1 MVCTVL
7 VLFMNLPGL
16 QLFYGG
22 MVNSKNMVSVFL
34 TCTAVQC
41 ICTLVWFAVG
51 YSLVFSTGGSPF
63 LGGLERVLMNGITPA
78 GPLVAPG
85 VPEALFAVFHS
96 TYAAITPCVIIGAY
110 VGRMKFSASV
120 AFCVAW
126 MLAVYVP
133 FARMVWGGGF
143 LHQVGLIDFAGGV
156 VIHVTAGVS
165 ALVAAHVIG
174 PRKRFLSGEVGPG
187 HNLVAIMAGTGIIWT
202 AWLGFNGGSVP
213 TGVSTEAAWV
223 FLTTMAAAASGGIAW
238 MLADALA
245 PVEPHGHGGS
255 NGGSV
260 PGGLNKISALGACL
274 GIVAG
279 LVCITPA
286 ALFVSPWAAVFM
298 GAVAA
303 VACRAACAWL
313 RKTAHARSSDDACEV
328 FGLHGTGGILGNAL
342 TAVFAATTFGGTRE
356 VHNVLAQFALHN
368 AAALAACLW
377 AGSCTWAILKAL
389 DATLPGGIRVA
400 AATEEEG
407 LDFAE
412 HGEEAYAFVS
422 DVAAAAI
429 AAAKPPPPAA
439 VTVVTPTKDLTLL
452 A

>member
-7 VLFMNLPGL
+7 VLLMNLPGL

-41 ICTLVWFAVG
+41 ACTLAWFAVG
-51 YSLVFSTGGSPF
+51 YSLVFGTGGNAF
-63 LGGLERVLMNGITPA
+63 LGGLERVLMSGITPA
-78 GPLVAPG
+78 GPLLEPG

-110 VGRMKFSASV
+110 VGRVKFSASV
-120 AFCVAW
+120 LFCVAW

-143 LHQVGLIDFAGGV
+143 LHQAGLIDFAGGV

-165 ALVAAHVIG
+165 ALVAAHVVG
-174 PRKRFLSGEVGPG
+174 PRKSFTKGEVGPP
-187 HNLVAIMAGTGIIWT
+187 HNMVAIMAGTGIIWT

-223 FLTTMAAAASGGIAW
+223 FLTTMAAAAAGGVTW

-245 PVEPHGHGGS
+245 PLEPHGHGS
-255 NGGSV
+255 SA
-260 PGGLNKISALGACL
+260 PGGPNKISALGACL

-286 ALFVSPWAAVFM
+286 ALFVSPLAAVFM

>member
-260 PGGLNKISALGACL
+260 PGGPNKISALGACL

-313 RKTAHARSSDDACEV
+313 RKTAHARGSDDACEV

-342 TAVFAATTFGGTRE
+342 TAIFAATQFGGTRE
-356 VHNVLAQFALHN
+356 VPNVLAQLALHN

-377 AGSCTWAILKAL
+377 AGGCTWAILKAL
-389 DATLPGGIRVA
+389 DAALPGGIRVDA
-400 AATEEEG
+400 AAEEAG
-407 LDFAE
+407 LDLAE
-412 HGEEAYAFVS
+412 HGEEGYAFVS
-422 DVAAAAI
+422 DVAAI
-429 AAAKPPPPAA
+429 AAKPRPAPAA
-439 VTVVTPTKDLTLL
+439 PIAAPVKGLTSL

>member
-7 VLFMNLPGL
+7 VLLMNLPGL

-41 ICTLVWFAVG
+41 ACTLAWFAVG
-51 YSLVFSTGGSPF
+51 YSLVFGTGGNAF
-63 LGGLERVLMNGITPA
+63 LGGLERVLMSGITPA
-78 GPLVAPG
+78 GPLLEPG

-110 VGRMKFSASV
+110 VGRVKFSASV
-120 AFCVAW
+120 LFCVAW

-143 LHQVGLIDFAGGV
+143 LHQAGLIDFAGGV

-165 ALVAAHVIG
+165 ALVAAHVVG
-174 PRKRFLSGEVGPG
+174 PRKSFTKGEVGPP
-187 HNLVAIMAGTGIIWT
+187 HNMVAIMAGTGIIWT

-223 FLTTMAAAASGGIAW
+223 FLTTMAAAAAGGVTW

-245 PVEPHGHGGS
+245 PLEPHGHGS
-255 NGGSV
+255 TA
-260 PGGLNKISALGACL
+260 PGGPNKISALGACL

-286 ALFVSPWAAVFM
+286 ALFVSPLAAVFM

-313 RKTAHARSSDDACEV
+313 RKTAHARGSDDACEV

-342 TAVFAATTFGGTRE
+342 TAIFAATTFGGTRE
-356 VHNVLAQFALHN
+356 VPNVLAQFALHN

-377 AGSCTWAILKAL
+377 AGGCTWAILKAL
-389 DATLPGGIRVA
+389 DALLPGGIRVDA
-400 AATEEEG
+400 AAEVAG
-407 LDFAE
+407 LDLAE
-412 HGEEAYAFVS
+412 HGEEGYAFVS
-422 DVAAAAI
+422 DVAAMI
-429 AAAKPPPPAA
+429 AAKPQPAPAA
-439 VTVVTPTKDLTLL
+439 TIAASAKGLTTL